1 MRPYLTRL
9 CINHQIYVFIPELV
23 RLTIKRAQIPSAK
36 QNVGKRYFCTVSI
49 GKQCVI
55 SDDVVVREANNDALE
70 WNSSSEFV
78 LHRGGAS
85 MVRIAVFRRGAFEG
99 AIKNQLV
106 GFTEIDLNPLI
117 DACGSVESDSEN
129 VGIGTLEDSF
139 DILDPVGKEV
149 VGSIQ
154 LLGASSSIHHLEQQ
168 MWEHLLLLADWNE
181 TKKLTFEE
189 FRLLMNTYGGEASKS
204 DLWDV
209 FERARSSS
217 SDPESPDVEIPSIAY
232 SLSQVEHADLMHLFL
247 PFCPVDGA
255 VLSEKPEDRAS
266 NVLYVWLALA
276 STEAGKESN
285 MKSGY
290 MTEAEAARSW
300 ALKLSEWASH
310 PVRRKKKSKTKLE
323 GASIS
328 LESLRATQHILVYDR
343 SRCRI
348 IEEIV
353 SPVILVAMRTMYQS
367 RMGRKFLSNERF
379 LKKLTDLSIH
389 EGEYRD
395 SPESAEE
402 IHRFVE
408 SFMGQVD
415 IESADRPISEYKTFN
430 EFFYRKLKDGARPIA
445 NSGDSNIIVSAAD
458 CRLQVYDNVD
468 QATRFWVKG
477 RNFSIIGLLG
487 DPAETISKQFYQ
499 GSLAIFRLAPQDYH
513 RFHSPISGKIV
524 SIADIPGKLLTVN
537 PIAVNSIYCDVFTVN
552 KRSVMM
558 IDSKKYG
565 RVAFIA
571 IGATLVGTI
580 RWTAQ
585 PGESI
590 SKGDELG
597 YFAFGGSTCIALF
610 QPDCAVWDQ
619 DLVENSQKSLETL
632 VQVGERI
639 GCSKTHVDKP
649 EHISHAAE
657 MADIARRKAESAGIL
672 EIEERPNMFAE
683 DSTK

>member
-1 MRPYLTRL
+1 M
-9 CINHQIYVFIPELV
+9 
-23 RLTIKRAQIPSAK
+23 RLTIKSAEIPSAQ

-55 SDDVVVREANNDALE
+55 SEDVVVKEANCDALE

-85 MVRIAVFRRGAFEG
+85 MVRVAVFKRGAFEG

-106 GFTEIDLNPLI
+106 GFTEVDLNPLI
-117 DACGSVESDSEN
+117 DACQSVDNDSEQAD
-129 VGIGTLEDSF
+129 IGALEDSF
-139 DILDPVGKEV
+139 DILDPVGKGI

-154 LLGASSSIHHLEQQ
+154 ILGTSSSIHGLEQQ

-181 TKKLTFEE
+181 TKKLTFED
-189 FRLLMNTYGGEASKS
+189 FSLIMSTFGGEATKD

-209 FERARSSS
+209 FERARGLSP
-217 SDPESPDVEIPSIAY
+217 DPESPDVEISSIAK
-232 SLSQVEHADLMHLFL
+232 SLSQVDHTDLIHLFL
-247 PFCPVDGA
+247 PLCPVDGA
-255 VLSEKPEDRAS
+255 ILSEKPEDRAS
-266 NVLYVWLALA
+266 NVLYVWLALS

-310 PVRRKKKSKTKLE
+310 PVRRKKKSKTKME
-323 GASIS
+323 SASVS
-328 LESLRATQHILVYDR
+328 LETLRATQHILVYDR

-367 RMGRKFLSNERF
+367 RMGRKILRNERF
-379 LKKLTDLSIH
+379 LKKLTELSIH
-389 EGEYRD
+389 EGKYRD
-395 SPESAEE
+395 SEESAAE

-415 IESADRPISEYKTFN
+415 IDSADRPISEYKTFN

-445 NSGDSNIIVSAAD
+445 SSNDPNIIVSAAD
-458 CRLQVYDNVD
+458 CRLQVYNNVD
-468 QATRFWVKG
+468 EATRFWVKG
-477 RNFSIIGLLG
+477 RNFSIMGLLG
-487 DPAETISKQFYQ
+487 DPADTISKQFYR
-499 GSLAIFRLAPQDYH
+499 GSLSIFRLAPQDYH
-513 RFHSPISGKIV
+513 RFHSPISGKIL
-524 SIADIPGKLLTVN
+524 SIVDIPGELLTVN

-558 IDSKKYG
+558 IDSKEYG
-565 RVAFIA
+565 RVAFVA

-580 RWTAQ
+580 CWTAQ
-585 PGESI
+585 PGASI

-597 YFAFGGSTCIALF
+597 YFAFGGSTCIVLF
-610 QPDCAVWDQ
+610 PPDCVVWDQ
-619 DLVENSQKSLETL
+619 DLIENSQKSLETL

-649 EHISHAAE
+649 EHIDHAAE
-657 MADIARRKAESAGIL
+657 MADIARHKAESAGIL
-672 EIEERPNMFAE
+672 EIEERPNMFA
-683 DSTK
+683 DDRTN